1 MNRHEKEFLSAQL
14 KAGKT
19 GEALRMKKTREK
31 ERQEAL
37 RADREAEKAGLL
49 RDKRQFEVELE
60 SDILSPDQRMK
71 AKQELEHIKK
81 RLYQVN
87 ELLHHNTHTESM
99 FNDQESL
106 L

>member
-1 MNRHEKEFLSAQL
+1 MNKYEQEYLSAQIR
-14 KAGKT
+14 AGKN
-19 GEALRMKKTREK
+19 GEALRLKKAREK

-37 RADREAEKAGLL
+37 RADRETEKAGLL

-60 SDILSPDQRMK
+60 SNILSPDQRMK
-71 AKQELEHIKK
+71 AKQELEHIQK

-99 FNDQESL
+99 FNNQETL